1 MSEKRTDDER
11 RGIILLSFEMP
22 KGHMKKMVIL
32 IFLVIET
39 CCEIND

>member
-22 KGHMKKMVIL
+22 KGHMKKNCYFNIYCDRDL
-32 IFLVIET
+32 L
-39 CCEIND
+39 